1 MEGGGGGGGV
11 GGGGRGGERED
22 GGVRRESVDADF
34 AEAGGGGRVDA
45 GEGWG
50 FGRRG
55 REFESEGFHNEANE
69 GARIHDSDTTNLLR
83 EHLPFWTT
91 NMAVGFAS
99 GLKTPSSFFFSLF
112 AAKSLYHTN

>member
-69 GARIHDSDTTNLLR
+69 GALFWPASTTSLASFNSIQRLINEGAKDSKNGK
-83 EHLPFWTT
+83 
-91 NMAVGFAS
+91 N
-99 GLKTPSSFFFSLF
+99 
-112 AAKSLYHTN
+112 